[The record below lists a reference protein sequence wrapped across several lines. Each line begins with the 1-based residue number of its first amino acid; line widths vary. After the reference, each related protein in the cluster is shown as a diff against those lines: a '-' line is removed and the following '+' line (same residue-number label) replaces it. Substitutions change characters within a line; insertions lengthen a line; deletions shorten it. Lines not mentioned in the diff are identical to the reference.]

1 VEARADYASS
11 ADPATSA
18 ATLSGV
24 TAIIRGFE
32 RISRIKNERP
42 LAAGVQ
48 IWRPTSGGAATP
60 REARHGLT
68 KHEPQEIQ
76 GSRFVQSASCL
87 SPAASR
93 PAPDVRWFETNAHDP
108 MRKTS

>member
-60 REARHGLT
+60 RKASSERDEQ
-68 KHEPQEIQ
+68 EPR
-76 GSRFVQSASCL
+76 SFCLAFVY
-87 SPAASR
+87 R
-93 PAPDVRWFETNAHDP
+93 VR
-108 MRKTS
+108 RSL